1 MGRKGR
7 SEVKTIDT
15 QAASAFRR
23 GRVLIAAVL
32 LLCAAALFAAPPA
45 AQAATQNAGGYSITV
60 TGCKA
65 SMQALTA
72 YRIASWENGGL
83 VLDESLA
90 QAKEDTGIDVTTFDR
105 NTDAATLR
113 KAATTYAG
121 YVSEQASH
129 LKSYQA
135 TVSNGTAVFQNV
147 EPGMY
152 VIPET
157 TATEGTTKYEQSP
170 LLIPVPSSDENGN
183 LISNVTVAAKT
194 SATKTKAHKQKYMV
208 QKLWDDSSA
217 TGKRPASITVCL
229 YNGTALDRK
238 VTLDAQNNWT
248 YRWSGTGNWT
258 VKEESVPNG
267 YTTSTKTSVGTK
279 DGAQTTTFQ
288 ITNTTSSNNN
298 GGGNSGGNS
307 GGFLPKTGDYLP
319 ILGLILI
326 AIGAGIVV
334 AALSRRRHAKKHG
347 GNE

>member
-1 MGRKGR
+1 
-7 SEVKTIDT
+7 VKTIDR

-32 LLCAAALFAAPPA
+32 LLCAATLFAAPPA
-45 AQAATQNAGGYSITV
+45 AQAATQNAGSYSITV
-60 TGCKA
+60 TGCNT
-65 SMQALTA
+65 SVQTLTA

-105 NTDAATLR
+105 DTDAATLR

-121 YVSEQASH
+121 YVAEQASH

-135 TVSNGTAVFQNV
+135 TVSNGTAAFQNV

-157 TATEGTTKYEQSP
+157 TATKGNTKYDQSP
-170 LLIPVPSSDENGN
+170 LLIPVPSPDENGN

-194 SATKTKAHKQKYMV
+194 SATKTKTHEQKYMM

-217 TGKRPASITVCL
+217 TGTRPASITVCL

-248 YRWSGTGNWT
+248 YRWSGKSNWT
-258 VKEESVPNG
+258 VKEDSVPDG
-267 YTTSTKTSVGTK
+267 YTTSTKTSVSTK
-279 DGAQTTTFQ
+279 DGMQTTTFQ
-288 ITNTTSSNNN
+288 ITNKAKDTNTH
-298 GGGNSGGNS
+298 GGTP

-334 AALSRRRHAKKHG
+334 AALGRCRHAKKHG